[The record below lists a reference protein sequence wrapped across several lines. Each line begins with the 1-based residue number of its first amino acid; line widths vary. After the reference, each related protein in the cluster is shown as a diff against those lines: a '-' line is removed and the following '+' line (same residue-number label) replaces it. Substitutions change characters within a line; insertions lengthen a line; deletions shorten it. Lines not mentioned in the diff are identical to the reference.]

1 MDAEFVVET
10 WHYVL
15 AKHAKAMCLLERELG
30 ERHGLGP
37 SEFEVLDRIVQ
48 HDRKLRLQELCDE
61 VHLSQS
67 ALSRVVAR
75 LEKAALVSRGA
86 CDSDR
91 RGVFVCI
98 TDEGRARYAEA
109 LPTQRAVLAGVFA
122 NSPAPSAVTPAST
135 P

>member
-1 MDAEFVVET
+1 MDERFVVDT

-15 AKHAKAMCLLERELG
+15 ATHAKAMCQLERELG
-30 ERHGLGP
+30 DRHGLGP
-37 SEFEVLDRIVQ
+37 SEFEVLDRIVH
-48 HDRKLRLQELCDE
+48 HDRKLRIQELCEE

-75 LEKAALVSRGA
+75 LEKAALVTRGV

-98 TDEGRARYAEA
+98 TDEGRVRHAEA
-109 LPTQRAVLAGVFA
+109 LPTQRAVLAEVFA
-122 NSPAPSAVTPAST
+122 DAPAALVP
-135 P
+135 

>member
-1 MDAEFVVET
+1 MDEEFVVET

-15 AKHAKAMCLLERELG
+15 AKHARAMCALERELG

-37 SEFEVLDRIVQ
+37 SEFEVLDRIVH
-48 HDRKLRLQELCDE
+48 HDAQVRIHGLCDE

-75 LEKAALVSRGA
+75 LEKAGLVVRGA

-98 TDEGRARYAEA
+98 TDEGRARHAEA
-109 LPTQRAVLAGVFA
+109 LPTQRAVLTEIFA
-122 NSPAPSAVTPAST
+122 DVPVVTA
-135 P
+135 

>member
-1 MDAEFVVET
+1 MDEAHVVGT

-15 AKHAKAMCLLERELG
+15 AKHAKAMCMLERELG
-30 ERHGLGP
+30 DKHGLGP
-37 SEFEVLDRIVQ
+37 SEFEVLDQMVH
-48 HDRKLRLQELCDE
+48 HDRKLRIQELCDE

-98 TDEGRARYAEA
+98 TEEGRARHAAA
-109 LPTQRAVLAGVFA
+109 LPTQRAVLAEIFDD
-122 NSPAPSAVTPAST
+122 TPVLIA
-135 P
+135 

>member
-1 MDAEFVVET
+1 MDDEFVVET

-15 AKHAKAMCLLERELG
+15 AKHAKAMCALERELG
-30 ERHGLGP
+30 DRHGLGP
-37 SEFEVLDRIVQ
+37 SEFEVLDRIVH
-48 HDRKLRLQELCDE
+48 HDRKLRVQELCDE

-75 LEKAALVSRGA
+75 LEKAALVSRGV

-98 TDEGRARYAEA
+98 TDEGRARHAEA
-109 LPTQRAVLAGVFA
+109 LPTQRAVLAEIFSA
-122 NSPAPSAVTPAST
+122 SPVPIA
-135 P
+135 